1 MIPAERLATASLQ
14 EITAEMVQLRRDIDA
29 RELDFSRLAA
39 AVAKF
44 DYWDD
49 GSSSAIECFTFECH
63 MTRNAASDSI
73 AVGQQLYAIPES
85 VQAMRAGEIGFAHLP
100 VMARTAK
107 AVGDAF
113 DESVVLKKAR
123 DCTAGEFSPARHKP
137 LAVDAPT

>member
-14 EITAEMVQLRRDIDA
+14 EITAEMVQLRRDIAA

-49 GSSSAIECFTFECH
+49 GSSSAIEWITFECL

-73 AVGQQLYAIPES
+73 A
-85 VQAMRAGEIGFAHLP
+85 R
-100 VMARTAK
+100 
-107 AVGDAF
+107 
-113 DESVVLKKAR
+113 
-123 DCTAGEFSPARHKP
+123 
-137 LAVDAPT
+137 

>member
-49 GSSSAIECFTFECH
+49 GSSSAIEWITFECH
-63 MTRNAASDSI
+63 MTRSAASDAI
-73 AVGQQLYAIPES
+73 AVGQQLHTIPETI
-85 VQAMRAGEIGFAHLP
+85 QALRAGEIGFAHLP

-107 AVGDAF
+107 AVGHAF
-113 DESVVLKKAR
+113 VEDGVL
-123 DCTAGEFSPARHKP
+123 
-137 LAVDAPT
+137 

>member
-44 DYWDD
+44 DYLDD
-49 GSSSAIECFTFECH
+49 GSSSAIEWITFECH

-73 AVGQQLYAIPES
+73 AVGQQLDAIPES
-85 VQAMRAGEIGFAHLP
+85 IQALRAGEAGVAHLP
-100 VMARTAK
+100 AMASTAK
-107 AVGDAF
+107 AVRDA
-113 DESVVLKKAR
+113 
-123 DCTAGEFSPARHKP
+123 
-137 LAVDAPT
+137 LA